1 MFYSLTLCLGA
12 TGRGTPE
19 LTGVRDR
26 VHIIN
31 STLGKALGGACGGY
45 TTGPKQVLHTS
56 YCYVV
61 GIVKGIELKVQH
73 NTLDR
78 Y

>member
-1 MFYSLTLCLGA
+1 MLVDAARCCLHSHITGA

-19 LTGVRDR
+19 LTGVGDR

-45 TTGPKQVLHTS
+45 TTGPKQV
-56 YCYVV
+56 
-61 GIVKGIELKVQH
+61 Q
-73 NTLDR
+73 NTLCNTITTLAIQ
-78 Y
+78 